1 MEQWERYFPFWNR
14 LSSEQRLL
22 LSETAQEQAVKKG
35 ELMHGGDRDCIGLVI
50 VKSGLLRAYMLTEEG
65 RELTLYRLY
74 EGDICLFSASCIIS
88 GIHFDVMVEAEENGV
103 VLHIPPEVYKRLMD
117 TSLDAS
123 NYTNQLM
130 AERFSDVMWLLHQ
143 RQSQK
148 LESRLAAFLLEEYDR
163 TGSVNLKITH
173 EQLGQH
179 LGSARE
185 VITRLLNRFQTE
197 GLVCL
202 GRGSVKILDV
212 RHLRL
217 LASTNF
223 H

>member
-1 MEQWERYFPFWNR
+1 MRTSAQAYPYITSPFGTIFDERKPYEGTEKSIWSSGNDIFHFWNR

-130 AERFSDVMWLLHQ
+130 AERFRCDVAAAPETEP
-143 RQSQK
+143 K
-148 LESRLAAFLLEEYDR
+148 AGIPSRGISF
-163 TGSVNLKITH
+163 GGI
-173 EQLGQH
+173 
-179 LGSARE
+179 
-185 VITRLLNRFQTE
+185 
-197 GLVCL
+197 
-202 GRGSVKILDV
+202 
-212 RHLRL
+212 
-217 LASTNF
+217 
-223 H
+223 